1 VGVNVAHGRRM
12 HNVSFAA
19 HASAEEQA
27 DPTPGNG
34 RTDSPFGTH
43 LLALLKQRGLSVSEF
58 ARMAE
63 RKQQQMDALIKTG
76 NPQLGTMFHLA
87 KTLGITIEELAGPS
101 DAEYVEWVSGLP
113 LIDQIKAMA
122 PRLSE
127 KSQKVVLDLMEH
139 LLSMPQIPGPTTAP
153 DETPPQA

>member
-1 VGVNVAHGRRM
+1 M
-12 HNVSFAA
+12 AA
-19 HASAEEQA
+19 
-27 DPTPGNG
+27 PTP
-34 RTDSPFGTH
+34 R
-43 LLALLKQRGLSVSEF
+43 
-58 ARMAE
+58 
-63 RKQQQMDALIKTG
+63 
-76 NPQLGTMFHLA
+76 TMFHLA